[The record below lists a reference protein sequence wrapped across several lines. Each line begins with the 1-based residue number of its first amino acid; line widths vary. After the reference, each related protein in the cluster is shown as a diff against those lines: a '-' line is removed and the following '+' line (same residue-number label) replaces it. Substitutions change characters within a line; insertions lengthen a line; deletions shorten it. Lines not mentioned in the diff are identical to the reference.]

1 VTDFATE
8 KFNWG
13 ILGPGGIARAF
24 AQDLSLLSGHTIAAV
39 GSRSLANAEKF
50 SANFGG
56 TAYGSY
62 EELVADPSI
71 DAIYVA
77 TPHSAHHD
85 NVVLA
90 LNAGKPVLCE
100 KPFAVNAKEAQAM
113 VDAASR
119 NSVALMEAMW
129 ARFLPHYAKV
139 REIVESGVLGPI
151 LSIHADHGQRLAD
164 QEIARLIDPHLA
176 GGALLDLGIY
186 PVSFAHMILG
196 NPSHITS
203 KAVMTDKG
211 VDGQTSMIFSYDS
224 GAQAVLTTTMIEQT
238 PCRAV
243 VAGLNGWLEID
254 RTFYNPAAMRVVL
267 NDGQVTDYPNTYN
280 GHGLREQAETFK
292 QLVRSGKFESEI
304 LTWADTVDIMKSL
317 DLVRAQ
323 IGLKYPFEN

>member
-1 VTDFATE
+1 MNDSVSE
-8 KFNWG
+8 KFTWG

-24 AQDLSLLSGHTIAAV
+24 AKDLTMISGHAIGAV
-39 GSRSLANAEKF
+39 GSRSFENAQKF
-50 SANFGG
+50 SAAFGG

-62 EELVADPSI
+62 EELVADPTI
-71 DAIYVA
+71 DAVYVA
-77 TPHSAHHD
+77 TPHPSHHD

-100 KPFAVNAKEAQAM
+100 KPFSVNAKQAQSM
-113 VDAASR
+113 IDAAAR
-119 NSVALMEAMW
+119 NKTALMEAMW

-139 REIVESGVLGPI
+139 REIVDSGVLGPI

-164 QEIARLIDPHLA
+164 QGIPRLIEPALA

-196 NPSHITS
+196 NPMHIAS
-203 KAVMTDKG
+203 QAVMTDKG
-211 VDGQTSMIFSYDS
+211 VDAQTSMIFTYED

-243 VAGLNGWLEID
+243 VAGLHGWLEID

-267 NDGQVTDYPNTYN
+267 NDGTVTEYPNNYK

-292 QLVRSGKFESEI
+292 QLVLTGKLESEI
-304 LTWADTVDIMKSL
+304 LTWKDTVDIMKTL
-317 DLVRAQ
+317 DTVRAQ

>member
-1 VTDFATE
+1 MSNSAHE
-8 KFNWG
+8 NFNWG

-24 AQDLSLLSGHTIAAV
+24 AKDLNFIQGHTIAAV
-39 GSRSLANAEKF
+39 GSRSLENAQKF
-50 SANFGG
+50 AETFGG

-62 EELVADPSI
+62 EELVGDPTV

-77 TPHSAHHD
+77 TPHPAHHD
-85 NVVLA
+85 NVILA

-113 VDAASR
+113 VDAAAR

-139 REIVESGVLGPI
+139 REIVDSGVLGPI

-164 QEIARLIDPHLA
+164 QGIARLIEPELA

-196 NPSHITS
+196 NPAHITS
-203 KAVMTDKG
+203 KAVMTEKG
-211 VDGQTSMIFSYDS
+211 VDAQTSMIFTYNS

-267 NDGQVTDYPNTYN
+267 NDGTVTEYPNTYT

-292 QLVRSGKFESEI
+292 QLVRSGKLESDI

-317 DLVRAQ
+317 DTVREQ

>member
-13 ILGPGGIARAF
+13 VLGPGGIARAF

-39 GSRSLANAEKF
+39 GSRSLANAQKF

-164 QEIARLIDPHLA
+164 QEIARLIDPNLA

-211 VDGQTSMIFSYDS
+211 VDAQTSMIFTYES

-243 VAGLNGWLEID
+243 VAGLDGWLEID

-267 NDGQVTDYPNTYN
+267 SDGQVTDYPNTYN